1 MKKIAFLISIGFL
14 SFFPLFVSLALTIQN
29 PLASDDV
36 GAILKSIWKFVF
48 YFALAVVPLMALI
61 AAFMFMT
68 AGGSPEKVNKAKNL
82 LIWLV
87 VGLIIVLISG
97 GLVNLIRKI
106 LGV

>member
-1 MKKIAFLISIGFL
+1 MKKIAFLIIVGFFT
-14 SFFPLFVSLALTIQN
+14 FFPLLASYALTIRN

-36 GAILKSIWKFVF
+36 GAILNSIWKFVF
-48 YFALAVVPLMALI
+48 YFAVAVVPLMAII